1 MTTDEKAL
9 WQRIEAFALD
19 EPTAAFPFSHRL
31 ARDNGWTREQ
41 AQRVVAEYKRFVLLA
56 MIASHPVTPSDQV
69 DQAWHLHLTY
79 TRSYWEDF
87 CGRLLPRP
95 LHHEPTRGGSRE
107 GRKFDDWYGR
117 TLASYRHCF
126 GSEPPADIWPPAA
139 IRFGEDVQFVR
150 VNRRRHWI
158 IPRPVRLLA
167 ILRPVSLRPVS
178 RTLPLLALAGCGTAA
193 LGGLNPFDFRGP
205 EFLAFFGLFAAGVGL
220 LAEGL
225 RRSLARGGSADPAA
239 LTAYELAMLAG
250 GNPRT
255 VTTALAALLN
265 REEVAI
271 SGGTDCAQLV
281 RTNREP
287 AAEAHPLERAVWER
301 LRCEGSVTVPNLTGA
316 LTETLVPLRRSL
328 EQRGLLLT
336 PTQAAK
342 VRWWP
347 LLVALTVPVVG
358 LAKIVVGVQRDRPV
372 GFLALA
378 TVVTLTLVVLRY
390 SRRAMLSRAGG
401 RCLRRARRE
410 QAVLKANAGYLRQAH
425 SPLAVALPLSVAL
438 FGTGVLA
445 SGRLSPLD
453 EAVRRSRASATDSG
467 GGGGGTSGDGGGGD
481 SGCGGGGG
489 CGGCGGGGD

>member
-31 ARDNGWTREQ
+31 ARDNGWSQAQ

-56 MIASHPVTPSDQV
+56 MIAGHPVTPSDQV

-87 CGRLLPRP
+87 CGKLLPRP

-117 TLASYRHCF
+117 TLASYRRCF
-126 GSEPPADIWPPAA
+126 GSEPPTDIWPPAA

-158 IPRPVRLLA
+158 IPRPTRLLA
-167 ILRPVSLRPVS
+167 ALRPLS

-193 LGGLNPFDFRGP
+193 LGGTNPFDFRGP
-205 EFLAFFGLFAAGVGL
+205 QFLAFFGLLTVGVGL

-225 RRSLARGGSADPAA
+225 RRSLARGGPEAPAA
-239 LTAYELAMLAG
+239 LPAYELAMLAG

-271 SGGTDCAQLV
+271 SAVTDGPQLV
-281 RTNREP
+281 RTNKEP
-287 AAEAHPLERAVWER
+287 AAEAHPLERAVWEQ
-301 LRCEGSVTVPNLTGA
+301 LRSEGSLTVSNLTGA
-316 LTETLVPLRRSL
+316 MTEALVPLRRSL

-336 PTQAAK
+336 PAQAAK
-342 VRWWP
+342 VQRWP
-347 LLVALTVPVVG
+347 MLVALTVPAVG
-358 LAKIVVGVQRDRPV
+358 LVKIFVGLQRDRPV

-378 TVVTLTLVVLRY
+378 TVVTLVLGLIRF
-390 SRRAMLSRAGG
+390 SRRATLSRAGG
-401 RCLRRARRE
+401 RCIRRARRE
-410 QAVLKANAGYLRQAH
+410 QAALKAKAGYLRQAH
-425 SPLAVALPLSVAL
+425 SPLEVALPLSVAL
-438 FGTGVLA
+438 FGTAVLA

-453 EAVRRSRASATDSG
+453 DAIRRSRAHGTDSG
-467 GGGGGTSGDGGGGD
+467 SGGCGTAGDGGGGD
-481 SGCGGGGG
+481 SGCGGGG

>member
-1 MTTDEKAL
+1 MTTDEQAL
-9 WQRIEAFALD
+9 WQQIEAFALD

-31 ARDNGWTREQ
+31 ARDNGWSREQ

-56 MIASHPVTPSDQV
+56 MIAGHPVTPSDQV

-87 CGRLLPRP
+87 CGKLLPRP

-117 TLASYRHCF
+117 TLASYRRCF

-158 IPRPVRLLA
+158 IPRPARLLA
-167 ILRPVSLRPVS
+167 ALRPLSW
-178 RTLPLLALAGCGTAA
+178 TLPLLALAGCGTAA
-193 LGGLNPFDFRGP
+193 LGGTNPFDFRGP
-205 EFLAFFGLFAAGVGL
+205 QFLAFFGLLTVGVGL

-225 RRSLARGGSADPAA
+225 RRSLARGGPEEPAG
-239 LTAYELAMLAG
+239 LPAYELAMLAG

-271 SGGTDCAQLV
+271 SAVTEGPQLV
-281 RTNREP
+281 RTNKEP
-287 AAEAHPLERAVWER
+287 AAEVHPLERAVWEQ
-301 LRCEGSVTVPNLTGA
+301 LRREGSLTVPNLTGA
-316 LTETLVPLRRSL
+316 MTETLVPLRRSL

-336 PTQAAK
+336 PAQAAK

-347 LLVALTVPVVG
+347 MLVALTVPAIGLVKIIVG
-358 LAKIVVGVQRDRPV
+358 LQRDRPV

-378 TVVTLTLVVLRY
+378 TVVTLVLGLIRF
-390 SRRAMLSRAGG
+390 SRQPTLSRAGG
-401 RCLRRARRE
+401 RCLRRARQK
-410 QAVLKANAGYLRQAH
+410 QAALKAKAGYLRQAH
-425 SPLAVALPLSVAL
+425 SPLEVALPLSVAL
-438 FGTGVLA
+438 FGTAVLA
-445 SGRLSPLD
+445 SGHLSPLD
-453 EAVRRSRASATDSG
+453 DAIRRSRASATDSG
-467 GGGGGTSGDGGGGD
+467 SGGCGTSGDGGGGGD
-481 SGCGGGGG
+481 SGCGGGG

>member
-1 MTTDEKAL
+1 MTTDEQAL

-31 ARDNGWTREQ
+31 ARDNGWSREQ

-56 MIASHPVTPSDQV
+56 MIAGHPVTPSDQV

-87 CGRLLPRP
+87 CGKLLPRP

-117 TLASYRHCF
+117 TLASYRRCF

-158 IPRPVRLLA
+158 IPRPARLLA
-167 ILRPVSLRPVS
+167 ALRPLS

-193 LGGLNPFDFRGP
+193 LGGTNPFDFRGP
-205 EFLAFFGLFAAGVGL
+205 QFLAFFGLLTVGVGL

-225 RRSLARGGSADPAA
+225 RRSLARGGPEEPAG
-239 LTAYELAMLAG
+239 LPAYELAMLAG

-271 SGGTDCAQLV
+271 SATTDGPQLV
-281 RTNREP
+281 RTNKEP
-287 AAEAHPLERAVWER
+287 AAEVHPLERAVWEQ
-301 LRCEGSVTVPNLTGA
+301 LRREGSLTVPNLTGA
-316 LTETLVPLRRSL
+316 MTETLVPLRRSL

-336 PTQAAK
+336 PAQAAK

-347 LLVALTVPVVG
+347 MLVALTVPAVG
-358 LAKIVVGVQRDRPV
+358 LVKIFVGLQRDRPV

-378 TVVTLTLVVLRY
+378 TVVTLVLGLIRF
-390 SRRAMLSRAGG
+390 SRQPTLSRAGG
-401 RCLRRARRE
+401 RCLRRSRQE
-410 QAVLKANAGYLRQAH
+410 QAALKANAGYLRQAH
-425 SPLAVALPLSVAL
+425 SPLEVALPLSVAL
-438 FGTGVLA
+438 FGTAVLA
-445 SGRLSPLD
+445 SGHLSPLD
-453 EAVRRSRASATDSG
+453 DAIRRSRASATDSG
-467 GGGGGTSGDGGGGD
+467 SGGCGTSGDGGGGGD
-481 SGCGGGGG
+481 SGCGGGG

>member
-1 MTTDEKAL
+1 MTTDEQAL

-31 ARDNGWTREQ
+31 ARDNGWSREQ

-56 MIASHPVTPSDQV
+56 MIAGHPVTPSDQV

-87 CGRLLPRP
+87 CGKLLPRP

-117 TLASYRHCF
+117 TLASYRRCF

-158 IPRPVRLLA
+158 IPRPARLLA
-167 ILRPVSLRPVS
+167 ALRPLS

-193 LGGLNPFDFRGP
+193 LGGTNPFDFRGP
-205 EFLAFFGLFAAGVGL
+205 QFLAFFGLLTVGVGL

-225 RRSLARGGSADPAA
+225 RRSLARGGPEEPAG
-239 LTAYELAMLAG
+239 LPAYELAMLAG

-271 SGGTDCAQLV
+271 SAVTEGPQLV
-281 RTNREP
+281 RTNKEP
-287 AAEAHPLERAVWER
+287 AAEVHPLERAVWEQ
-301 LRCEGSVTVPNLTGA
+301 LRREGSLTVPNLTGA
-316 LTETLVPLRRSL
+316 MTETLVPLRRSL

-336 PTQAAK
+336 PAQAAK

-347 LLVALTVPVVG
+347 MLVALTVPAIGLVKIIVG
-358 LAKIVVGVQRDRPV
+358 LQRDRPV

-378 TVVTLTLVVLRY
+378 TVVTLVLGLIRF
-390 SRRAMLSRAGG
+390 SRQPTLSRAGG
-401 RCLRRARRE
+401 RCLRRARQK
-410 QAVLKANAGYLRQAH
+410 QAALKAKAGYLRQAH
-425 SPLAVALPLSVAL
+425 SPLEVALPLSVAL

-453 EAVRRSRASATDSG
+453 DAIRRSRASATDSG
-467 GGGGGTSGDGGGGD
+467 SGGCGTSGDGGGGGD
-481 SGCGGGGG
+481 SGCGGGG

>member
-1 MTTDEKAL
+1 MTSDEQEL
-9 WQRIEAFALD
+9 WRRIEAFALD

-56 MIASHPVTPSDQV
+56 MIAGHPVTPSDQV

-79 TRSYWEDF
+79 TRSYWEEF
-87 CGRLLPRP
+87 CGKLLPRP

-117 TLASYRHCF
+117 TLASYRCCF
-126 GSEPPADIWPPAA
+126 GSEPPADVWPPAA
-139 IRFGEDVQFVR
+139 IRFGDDVQFVR

-158 IPRPVRLLA
+158 IPRPIRLLA
-167 ILRPVSLRPVS
+167 VLRPVS

-193 LGGLNPFDFRGP
+193 LGGLNPLDFRGP
-205 EFLAFFGLFAAGVGL
+205 EFLAFFRLFAVGVGL

-225 RRSLARGGSADPAA
+225 RRSLAHGGSADLAA

-271 SGGTDCAQLV
+271 SGGTDGAQLV
-281 RTNREP
+281 RTIQKP
-287 AAEAHPLERAVWER
+287 AAEAHPLERAVWEQ

-316 LTETLVPLRRSL
+316 LTDTLVPLRRSL

-336 PTQAAK
+336 PAQAAK

-347 LLVALTVPVVG
+347 LLVALTVPLVG
-358 LAKIVVGVQRDRPV
+358 LAKIVVGLLRDRPV

-378 TVVTLTLVVLRY
+378 TVVTLALVLLRY
-390 SRRAMLSRAGG
+390 SRRATLSRAGG
-401 RCLRRARRE
+401 QRLRQSRRE
-410 QAVLKANAGYLRQAH
+410 QVALKAKAGYLRQAH
-425 SPLAVALPLSVAL
+425 SPLAAALPLSVAL

-453 EAVRRSRASATDSG
+453 DAVRRSRASATDSG
-467 GGGGGTSGDGGGGD
+467 GGGCGTGGDGGGGD
-481 SGCGGGGG
+481 SGCGGGG